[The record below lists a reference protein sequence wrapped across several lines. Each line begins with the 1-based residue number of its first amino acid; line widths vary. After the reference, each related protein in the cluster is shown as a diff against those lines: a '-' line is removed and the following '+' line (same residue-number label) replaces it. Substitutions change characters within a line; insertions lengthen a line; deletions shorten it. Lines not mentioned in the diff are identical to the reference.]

1 MSPVSLS
8 RFARGLSSET
18 AFDVLAVA
26 RRLQAQGKDVI
37 GLHIGD
43 SPFSSTRSAIEAGI
57 DAIRRGETHYGPSL
71 GLMSFREAVAE
82 NYRREYGIAITAEN
96 VVAGPGAKPFEQFFC
111 EAFLDPGDRVLVF
124 SPHFPTY
131 PPNIERRGAEIVWSA
146 LRQENAFRP
155 DLGDVERFVKQTP
168 RARAI
173 FLNSPHNP
181 TGGVATEE
189 DLRGIAEL
197 VRGRDIAVFSDEPY
211 NHMVWSG
218 RHVPLFSQPG
228 LLDQAVACYTF
239 SKSYSMSGWR
249 LGYAISSAR
258 IVGAIGKMINT
269 SLSCVTPIAQLAG
282 AAALRNDATERDET
296 MGRFKKKVEL
306 LVEALHKVEGV
317 TVLMPAGTFY
327 AFPNVAPICR
337 RLGITSHGLAMF
349 LLEAADDRLGVAC
362 LGGECFGPAGQ
373 GFLRFSCAEPDERL
387 RAAVAFLQEAVTRT
401 ERVGKYLEA
410 NEKYRLAPKEMS

>member
-1 MSPVSLS
+1 MPVPLS

-18 AFDVLAVA
+18 AFDVLAIA
-26 RRLQAQGKDVI
+26 RRLQAQGKDVV

-43 SPFSSTRSAIEAGI
+43 SPFPSTAHALAAGVEAIHG
-57 DAIRRGETHYGPSL
+57 GQTHYCPSL
-71 GLMSFREAVAE
+71 GLMAFREAVAE
-82 NYRREYGIAITAEN
+82 NYGNEYGIDITAEN
-96 VVAGPGAKPFEQFFC
+96 VVVGPGAKIFEQFFC
-111 EAFLDPGDRVLVF
+111 EAFVNPGDAVLVF

-131 PPNIERRGAEIVWSA
+131 PPNIERRGGQIVYVP

-155 DLGDVERFVKQTP
+155 DLDAVKHFIDKTP
-168 RARAI
+168 HARAI

-181 TGGVATEE
+181 TGGVATAA
-189 DLRGIAEL
+189 DLRGLADL

-218 RHVPLFSQPG
+218 QHLPLLSQPG
-228 LLDQAVACYTF
+228 LLDQTVACYTF

-249 LGYAISSAR
+249 LGYAISSPR
-258 IVGAIGKMINT
+258 IVDAIGKMVNT

-282 AAALRNDATERDET
+282 AAALREDAGERDET
-296 MGRFKKKVEL
+296 MLRFKKKVEL
-306 LVEALHKVEGV
+306 LVADLREVEGV

-327 AFPNVAPICR
+327 VFPNVAPICS

-349 LLEAADDRLGVAC
+349 LLEAADDRFGVAC

-373 GFLRFSCAEPDERL
+373 GFLRFSCAEPDDRL
-387 RAAVAFLQEAVTRT
+387 HAAVAFFKDAITRID
-401 ERVGKYLEA
+401 RVRKYLDA
-410 NEKYRLAPKEMS
+410 HAKYRLS